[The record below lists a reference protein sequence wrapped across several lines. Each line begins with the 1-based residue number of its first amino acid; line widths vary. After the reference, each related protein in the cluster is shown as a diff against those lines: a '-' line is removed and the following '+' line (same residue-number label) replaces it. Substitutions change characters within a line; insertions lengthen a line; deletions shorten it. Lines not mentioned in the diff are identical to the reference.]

1 MQLLTAFITSTVA
14 SARVPD
20 LSAEYWT
27 GYLISVPSFG
37 QGTTFECRVLDRV
50 PVLSAE
56 FWITITRILKKKLK
70 IRLKLKN

>member
-1 MQLLTAFITSTVA
+1 MLYKATSFECLVLD
-14 SARVPD
+14 RVPD

-37 QGTTFECRVLDRV
+37 QGTTFECRVLDRQ

-70 IRLKLKN
+70 IRLKMKN

>member
-1 MQLLTAFITSTVA
+1 MLYKATIFECLVLD
-14 SARVPD
+14 RVPEF
-20 LSAEYWT
+20 SAKYWT

-70 IRLKLKN
+70 IRLKMKN